1 MKFVNEYS
9 TAVESR
15 LKDGSYKDISDK
27 KSAAKFG
34 FGTSDRK

>member
-15 LKDGSYKDISDK
+15 MKDGTYKDISDAMGIK
-27 KSAAKFG
+27 VEILKPHMK
-34 FGTSDRK
+34 